1 MEKNTGFENKKK
13 KFISLVIGWLYLLL
27 RYVLFF
33 IKIIVEFMSCF

>member
-1 MEKNTGFENKKK
+1 MEKIPDLKIKRK
-13 KFISLVIGWLYLLL
+13 SLYHWLLVWLYLLL